1 MPLFNVTV
9 REHAYTGRF
18 YNDVVTADSCE
29 EALQLAAERATAPQP
44 PPVSKPQPGFNV
56 AVGEHADP
64 GRSYNDVVTADS
76 CEEAPSCEEPLQPA
90 AERATAPQPPPDS
103 KPQPGFNV
111 AVREHADPGRSYID
125 VVTAGSCEEALQLA
139 AERATAPRP
148 PPGSEPQP
156 DAANR
161 RRCADVWVYSLL
173 HCELEEGH
181 DPPHMAVA
189 PGYRRPMRWVRDDR
203 GLAHAFPEPATGP
216 PVFPPVTQP
225 RPAPEGEFPQV
236 PLTGGDR

>member
-18 YNDVVTADSCE
+18 YDDIVAAESCE

-44 PPVSKPQPGFNV
+44 PPDSKPRQGFDV
-56 AVGEHADP
+56 VVREHAYA
-64 GRSYNDVVTADS
+64 GRFYDDIVRAESR
-76 CEEAPSCEEPLQPA
+76 EEALQPA
-90 AERATAPQPPPDS
+90 AERATAPQPPPD
-103 KPQPGFNV
+103 
-111 AVREHADPGRSYID
+111 
-125 VVTAGSCEEALQLA
+125 
-139 AERATAPRP
+139 
-148 PPGSEPQP
+148 SEPQP

-173 HCELEEGH
+173 HCELAEGH

-189 PGYRRPMRWVRDDR
+189 RGYRRPMRWVRDDR
-203 GLAHAFPEPATGP
+203 GLARAFPEPATGP
-216 PVFPPVTQP
+216 HTVPPITQP
-225 RPAPEGEFPQV
+225 PPAPEGESPRV

>member
-18 YNDVVTADSCE
+18 YDDIVTAESPE
-29 EALQLAAERATAPQP
+29 EALQLAAKRAAVPQP
-44 PPVSKPQPGFNV
+44 PLS
-56 AVGEHADP
+56 
-64 GRSYNDVVTADS
+64 
-76 CEEAPSCEEPLQPA
+76 
-90 AERATAPQPPPDS
+90 
-103 KPQPGFNV
+103 
-111 AVREHADPGRSYID
+111 
-125 VVTAGSCEEALQLA
+125 
-139 AERATAPRP
+139 
-148 PPGSEPQP
+148 SELQP

-173 HCELEEGH
+173 HCELAEGH

-189 PGYRRPMRWVRDDR
+189 RGYRRPTRWVRDDR

-216 PVFPPVTQP
+216 PVFPSITQP

>member
-18 YNDVVTADSCE
+18 YNDIVTAESCE

-44 PPVSKPQPGFNV
+44 LSDSKPPQGFNV
-56 AVGEHADP
+56 V
-64 GRSYNDVVTADS
+64 
-76 CEEAPSCEEPLQPA
+76 
-90 AERATAPQPPPDS
+90 
-103 KPQPGFNV
+103 
-111 AVREHADPGRSYID
+111 VREHAYPGRFYNDI
-125 VVTAGSCEEALQLA
+125 VTAGSYEETLQLA

-148 PPGSEPQP
+148 PPGSERQP
-156 DAANR
+156 DVAHR

-173 HCELEEGH
+173 HCELAEGH

-189 PGYRRPMRWVRDDR
+189 RGYGRPMSWVRDDR

-216 PVFPPVTQP
+216 PVILSIMQP
-225 RPAPEGEFPQV
+225 QPAPEGEFPQV
-236 PLTGGDR
+236 PLTGGDG